1 MIRLIVSAMAVCA
14 LVSGHAFA
22 QTACKLTPI
31 GTATVAAVRD
41 GRTLLL
47 ADGRTLRLAGIEV
60 TDSQPR
66 RVATAGRRQ
75 DAAAGKARPSLDRYG
90 RLVAFAFAG
99 ASQESL
105 QQALLAAGEA
115 RVAPYVGDRGCASL
129 LLEAEGA
136 ARAGRRGLWADP
148 RFSPIMADNL
158 ARLRAETGRFALV
171 EGKVLSVHPSGG
183 TIYLNFGRRWTR
195 DFSVIILRRLRPRF
209 AAAGIDPLRLEGR
222 TRAGARL
229 YRDAPRPDDRGRG
242 AGADRVCATALRR
255 LNKDK

>member
-31 GTATVAAVRD
+31 GSATVAAVRD

-60 TDSQPR
+60 TEASRAALQR
-66 RVATAGRRQ
+66 L
-75 DAAAGKARPSLDRYG
+75 AAGKTLRLEKLGPGLDRYG

-129 LLEAEGA
+129 LLEAEAA

-158 ARLRAETGRFALV
+158 ARLRAETGHFALV

-209 AAAGIDPLRLEGR
+209 AAAGIDPLQLEGR
-222 TRAGARL
+222 TVRVRGIIEMRRGPVIEAEAPEQIEFAHGAS
-229 YRDAPRPDDRGRG
+229 
-242 AGADRVCATALRR
+242 R